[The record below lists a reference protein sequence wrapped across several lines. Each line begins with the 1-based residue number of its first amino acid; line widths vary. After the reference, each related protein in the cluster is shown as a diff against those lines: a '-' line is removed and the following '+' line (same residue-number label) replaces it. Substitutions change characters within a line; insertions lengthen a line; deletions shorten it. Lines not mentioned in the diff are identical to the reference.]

1 LPRGMPHGICRYILR
16 PLDRPNTDSTRL
28 HFAPQPPPTSVPRSH
43 FFFTFYTIRCNMLQ
57 IEVEWNGESPEKHR
71 RKASTVHGWLT
82 KIRGTIMDNEAERQ
96 RGRHEMMRAAE
107 NRRLG
112 RTPDRATLFSL
123 FRGQSKRSSGSATDS
138 KPKSYGATP
147 RRPSSAPHRSS
158 TGKSSSRVRRSHTS
172 PRPTRHSSS
181 SASHR
186 YNNSH
191 RSGDRSR
198 AAEPVRHARGPPG
211 GNLVRRTTAPA
222 APSRQESRPVPP
234 RYHSQRQS
242 TTPPTRRSSSR
253 K

>member
-1 LPRGMPHGICRYILR
+1 MPRGMPHGICRYILR

-158 TGKSSSRVRRSHTS
+158 TGKSSSRVRRSRTS
-172 PRPTRHSSS
+172 PRPTRHSS